1 MVYAVHRVVPFLTC
15 SPPQGSPIPNI
26 ARTYSHPPTTAWRWI
41 RATITAIPEVFKS
54 ATRFPKPE
62 ELSGIARGFEERAGL
77 RHCVG
82 ALDGC
87 VVKCT
92 LWGERTPAGLDEF
105 YCARKDTYGILLHAM
120 VDSTMR
126 FRFWQT
132 GLGASHGD
140 SRALRLSTLWQRQQ
154 GGDPVIPP
162 PYYVVGDSAYPMKSW
177 LVRPLTEREARTRK
191 HMVYNHAVSRTRI
204 VVEQAFGKM
213 KQQWA
218 IVYSALSNKGPQLV
232 CDALCAVVTLH
243 NLTID
248 LDRDNVF
255 TDDQLASLA
264 QAAGTNHGVV
274 GGDIHAGQ
282 EWHRATQVAEEA
294 WQLHLR
300 SHPAAEGHS
309 EDPYTQ
315 GLLDRMARTGRQRAA
330 ALAMPSQ
337 GPHQGHEG
345 EAT

>member
-1 MVYAVHRVVPFLTC
+1 MMCVTSLPAFP
-15 SPPQGSPIPNI
+15 GSPIPNI
-26 ARTYSHPPTTAWRWI
+26 ARTYNHPPTTSWRWI
-41 RATITAIPEVFKS
+41 RAAIKAIPEVFKS
-54 ATRFPKPE
+54 ATRFPRPD
-62 ELSGIARGFEERAGL
+62 ELSAIAYGFEQRAGL

-92 LWGERTPAGLDEF
+92 LWGERTPAGLDEY
-105 YCARKDTYGILLHAM
+105 YCVRKDTYGILFHVM

-140 SRALRLSTLWQRQQ
+140 SRALRLSTLWQRQE
-154 GGDPVIPP
+154 GHDPVIPP

-177 LVRPLTEREARTRK
+177 LVRPLTEREARTKK

-213 KQQWA
+213 KHQWA
-218 IVYSALSNKGPQLV
+218 IVFSALANKGPQLV

-255 TDDQLASLA
+255 TEEQLEALA
-264 QAAGTNHGVV
+264 RAGGTDTAAF

-282 EWHRATQVAEEA
+282 EWLRATQVVEEA
-294 WQLHLR
+294 WQLHVGL
-300 SHPAAEGHS
+300 HPAAEGHG
-309 EDPYTQ
+309 EDPYSHD
-315 GLLDRMARTGRQRAA
+315 LLDRMARTGRQRAA
-330 ALAMPSQ
+330 ALAMLGRAQ
-337 GPHQGHEG
+337 GEERVG
-345 EAT
+345 